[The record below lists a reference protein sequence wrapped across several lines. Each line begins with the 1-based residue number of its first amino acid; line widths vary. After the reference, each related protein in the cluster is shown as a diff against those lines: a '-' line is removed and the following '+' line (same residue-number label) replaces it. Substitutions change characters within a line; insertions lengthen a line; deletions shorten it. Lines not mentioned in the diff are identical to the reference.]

1 MPAVTSWRIRRMTIP
16 HPRSEGRPYIPVA
29 TYTTACPKV
38 KINANTTR
46 QIVFRK
52 RDVTF
57 LSGLEEFTIRFQI
70 EVDVD

>member
-1 MPAVTSWRIRRMTIP
+1 MTIP

-38 KINANTTR
+38 KINANTIR
-46 QIVFRK
+46 QLDFRN
-52 RDVTF
+52 RVLTF

-70 EVDVD
+70 EIDVD